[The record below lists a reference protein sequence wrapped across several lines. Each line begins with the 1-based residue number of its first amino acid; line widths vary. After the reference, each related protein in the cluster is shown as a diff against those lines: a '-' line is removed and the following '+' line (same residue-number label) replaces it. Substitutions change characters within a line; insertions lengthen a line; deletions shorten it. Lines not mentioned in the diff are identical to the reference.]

1 MNEQLLQDDRQLR
14 KAFFNFL
21 IPVMLANVL
30 QSVGQVFAMFIVG
43 RNLGVDAL
51 AAISAF
57 FPFFFFLMAFAI
69 GIGSG
74 SSILVGQTFGAG
86 NHAKMKEVVGVTLAL
101 QPFYPLL
108 SRFLVAFH
116 RMDFTLYANTCEYFR
131 HEY

>member
-1 MNEQLLQDDRQLR
+1 MMNAQMLQDDQKLR
-14 KAFFNFL
+14 KAFLNFL

-30 QSVGQVFAMFIVG
+30 QSVGQVFAMFLVG

-74 SSILVGQTFGAG
+74 SSILVGQTLG
-86 NHAKMKEVVGVTLAL
+86 
-101 QPFYPLL
+101 
-108 SRFLVAFH
+108 LVI
-116 RMDFTLYANTCEYFR
+116 MLG
-131 HEY
+131 